1 MSNYPLQKRS
11 QEEMKQLNR
20 VTQLR
25 KVEMTE
31 VKVVINDALTN

>member
-31 VKVVINDALTN
+31 VKVR

>member
-31 VKVVINDALTN
+31 VKVIISDALTN